1 MEGLASLSAFD
12 IAPHIEKIS
21 QQMGVYPHE
30 LKREIETRRISQSD
44 AGSKRMPEDD
54 FIEAVAIPDK
64 DSCLEPDDL
73 ECIFCSMLWGSE
85 ELRSRFS
92 PEYVVPFVKDEIL
105 QNMVSA
111 LLSGE
116 TPLHLEDR
124 WRQLGDRRSFELIAR
139 GNGII
144 AREGIDADKAESIAD
159 TIRRRCV
166 EERVGSLNTKLKKG
180 TATETEVQEHLK
192 LTRILKGGKF
202 GA

>member
-1 MEGLASLSAFD
+1 
-12 IAPHIEKIS
+12 
-21 QQMGVYPHE
+21 
-30 LKREIETRRISQSD
+30 
-44 AGSKRMPEDD
+44 MPEDD
-54 FIEAVAIPDK
+54 FVEVAGIPDK
-64 DSCLEPDDL
+64 NSCLEPDDL
-73 ECIFCSMLWGSE
+73 ECMLCSMLWDSE
-85 ELRSRFS
+85 DLRSRFS

-116 TPLHLEDR
+116 TPRQLEER
-124 WRQLGDRRSFELIAR
+124 WRQLGDRRSLELIAR

-144 AREGIDADKAESIAD
+144 AREGIDADKAESIAE

-166 EERVGSLNTKLKKG
+166 EERVRSLNTKLKKG
-180 TATETEVQEHLK
+180 IASESEVQEHLK